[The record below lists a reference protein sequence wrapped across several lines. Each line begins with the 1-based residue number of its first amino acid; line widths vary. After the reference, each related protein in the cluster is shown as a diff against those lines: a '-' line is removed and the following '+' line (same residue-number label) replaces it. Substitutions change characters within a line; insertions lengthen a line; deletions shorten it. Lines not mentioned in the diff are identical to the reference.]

1 MNCKIHYGNK
11 KKEVLVDS
19 ETYNF
24 DEIVEKEVISFNV
37 KGKRLTALI
46 HWEYGEY
53 QIIQKPFTYRE
64 TKLSSY
70 RDFESKLHEIIE
82 EFKQD
87 KNNFTVGIEESRF
100 FYHYS
105 IERYFPIAIKIGVK
119 TKLPQSFYDKV
130 FSLLVSA
137 KLSVASELKISYE
150 CVNSYIYVGFYK
162 I

>member
-1 MNCKIHYGNK
+1 MSYKIHYGSK
-11 KKEVLVDS
+11 KKEVLVDNKIC
-19 ETYNF
+19 NF
-24 DEIVEKEVISFNV
+24 DEIVEKEVISFNI

-53 QIIQKPFTYRE
+53 QIIQKPFTY
-64 TKLSSY
+64 TKVELSSY
-70 RDFESKLHEIIE
+70 RDFEGKLHKIIKD
-82 EFKQD
+82 FKKD
-87 KNNFTVGIEESRF
+87 KNNFKADVEESHF

-105 IERYFPIAIKIGVK
+105 IERYYPIVVRIGIKA
-119 TKLPQSFYDKV
+119 KLPQTFYDKV

-137 KLSVASELKISYE
+137 KLSVASEFKISYE